1 MFFDQNVYWRRIA
14 FRKYQHASVQRL
26 YRRAGRQ
33 TCSSRAHNFSQTP
46 SFLPSFQLRPSGLP
60 KPRAGSMAATTPL
73 AQTRGTIQTNLS
85 KTGPLRRV
93 RKSRHGRIFQTALA
107 GKWRVG
113 SWRRWSPSPLLPTPL
128 PNTLIVS
135 SPPRELKACSS
146 ALLFI
151 KAPTGR
157 TSTEL
162 LHLSTDAS
170 VGGEMR

>member
-1 MFFDQNVYWRRIA
+1 MYTGVE
-14 FRKYQHASVQRL
+14 L
-26 YRRAGRQ
+26 
-33 TCSSRAHNFSQTP
+33 P
-46 SFLPSFQLRPSGLP
+46 SGSTNMHPFNACIVAPADKPVLPELTISHKRPSLLPSFQLRPSGLP

-113 SWRRWSPSPLLPTPL
+113 SWRRWSPSPLFPTPL

-135 SPPRELKACSS
+135 SPPREVKACS